1 MIGTDMEGKEKDGK
15 EKNALLRRDKTE
27 SVKKLSQRV
36 RVMGPL
42 PKRKSK
48 KSEFQLEVL
57 SLFSR
62 TNEVILLY
70 MLCAF
75 DVLICVHYTGKL

>member
-42 PKRKSK
+42 PKKRARR
-48 KSEFQLEVL
+48 VN
-57 SLFSR
+57 FS
-62 TNEVILLY
+62 
-70 MLCAF
+70 
-75 DVLICVHYTGKL
+75 